1 MSLRLFCLL
10 MNRVRICTVWIGE
23 GHVSPPQKPGY
34 LDCPISAEY
43 FAGQYLP
50 AHCGWFAGRGMAVA
64 HRDWLGSGAVRSA
77 GSCGAVVAQAAV
89 LVEKRGG
96 QEGV

>member
-1 MSLRLFCLL
+1 MRLYASHFVNQAQCLS
-10 MNRVRICTVWIGE
+10 VRIGE
-23 GHVSPPQKPGY
+23 SHVTPAEKPRY
-34 LDCPISAEY
+34 LDYPISAQY
-43 FAGQYLP
+43 LTGQYLP

-77 GSCGAVVAQAAV
+77 GSIAAVVAQAAV